1 MVLHEHAY
9 TATMELVE
17 SRDSVLLLRARGHIN
32 TRSAALFEVTAFRSI
47 GDSRLDVII
56 EASQVTYLSTA
67 GIRVFIRLWKELKEN
82 NRELVI
88 CSLKPYLSQIFEL
101 LGFHKVIDI
110 RSDVE
115 SALSA
120 AGND

>member
-1 MVLHEHAY
+1 MVLHKQAY

-17 SRDSVLLLRARGHIN
+17 SRDSVLLLRAQGHIN

-47 GDSRLDVII
+47 DDSRLDVVV

-67 GIRVFIRLWKELKEN
+67 GLRVFIRLWRELKES
-82 NRELVI
+82 NRSLVI
-88 CSLKPYLSQIFEL
+88 CNLKPYINQVFEL

-115 SALSA
+115 SALA
-120 AGND
+120 ASRRS